1 MNQRCDKAAAAPA
14 ILVGDG
20 LAIVNNVVYRL
31 DASLPEGESYGAG
44 DIRGEG
50 DDAVLIQHHE
60 VVAAADVFARLF
72 APALTP
78 PQAGAVGLLYVA
90 DACAL
95 LGVSRATLDRKI
107 AECTEKNRPA
117 RWGGGEGAGAR
128 RRWYWPDA
136 AALRAWWVAR
146 FGGPA
151 PVPPAAPPP
160 RRSKPGKPADM
171 EAVDWVAERRRV
183 RRG

>member
-1 MNQRCDKAAAAPA
+1 MNQRSDKAAAVPA

-20 LAIVNNVVYRL
+20 LVIVGNVAYRL

-72 APALTP
+72 APPLATA
-78 PQAGAVGLLYVA
+78 QAGAVGLLYVA

-107 AECTEKNRPA
+107 AECAEKNRPA
-117 RWGGGEGAGAR
+117 RWGGGKGTVAR
-128 RRWYWPDA
+128 WRWYWPDE
-136 AALRAWWVAR
+136 AALRAWWAR
-146 FGGPA
+146 CGGPA
-151 PVPPAAPPP
+151 TVPSMTPPP
-160 RRSKPGKPADM
+160 RRSKAGTMADGDVPDWI
-171 EAVDWVAERRRV
+171 AVRRRI
-183 RRG
+183 RER